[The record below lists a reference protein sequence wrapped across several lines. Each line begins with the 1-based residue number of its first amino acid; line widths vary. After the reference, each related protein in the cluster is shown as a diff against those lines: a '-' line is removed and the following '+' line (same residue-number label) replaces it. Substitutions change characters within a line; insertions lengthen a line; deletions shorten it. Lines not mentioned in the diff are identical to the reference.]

1 MNSRGFTLL
10 EMLVALAVMAVL
22 GALAWGSLD
31 VLAEKQ
37 QALEARAEQW
47 QRLTLAQAL
56 LEQDIRHARIRGA
69 RDAQG
74 RRLPVLML
82 QGQQLQWTRGGVWD
96 RRGEPG
102 HLQRVFWNFQG
113 AHPMR
118 AAWPVA
124 DAAAG
129 VAAQKTLEVEPVT
142 AMQVWLL
149 DEQGR
154 WQDRWPLPGQAED
167 AFPRAIRVR
176 WHSPRFGDMQWQ
188 WHWGLTRPDWPV
200 QNTPPGAPDH
210 AS

>member
-37 QALEARAEQW
+37 QVLETRAGQW
-47 QRLTLAQAL
+47 QRLTLARAL
-56 LEQDIRHARIRGA
+56 LDQDIRHARIRRV

-74 RRLPVLML
+74 RRLPALML
-82 QGQQLQWTRGGVWD
+82 QGGQLQWTRGGVWD
-96 RRGEPG
+96 TQGEPG

-113 AHPMR
+113 AHPRR

-124 DAAAG
+124 DVAAG
-129 VAAQKTLEVEPVT
+129 TEAVTSLEVTEVDE
-142 AMQVWLL
+142 MRVWLL

-154 WQDRWPLPGQAED
+154 WQDRWPLPGQVED

-176 WHSPRFGDMQWQ
+176 WHSPRFGDLQWQ
-188 WHWGLTRPDWPV
+188 WYWGLTRPDWPV
-200 QNTPPGAPDH
+200 QGAPSGEQDH